1 MAMNHAMQSLQSMI
15 GGLPV
20 EEILK
25 KSFED
30 LRPEDLGIWNGT
42 GFASLYL
49 DDVLTRSI
57 TSAAEHRLQVLT
69 FLRICVIERIP
80 LQLRK
85 AHLLCKYV
93 RFLGM
98 IR

>member
-1 MAMNHAMQSLQSMI
+1 MI

-85 AHLLCKYV
+85 AHL
-93 RFLGM
+93 
-98 IR
+98 